1 MRIKPRQELM
11 DIWSA
16 TARVAFAPVPGSRG
30 KREWRWGG
38 RDGSNSI
45 SDAEQLL
52 CLMLPSTEI
61 PQFRLDEP
69 NSTDE
74 DLLAVLRPFGGAI
87 DIPQFLIGLVMEY
100 LERYTAPDGTPIF
113 SGGSYFSPLFPGE
126 EPTAEQRALPVVES
140 FAASIPLMLS
150 SLGFIKVFSR
160 SVTRPE
166 LRARLAKV
174 EEAASRRLSAAM
186 IGLLRSFSISVF
198 PVDGE
203 FATTL
208 LRTVNQ
214 GNEPHRRVVEDLRV
228 SLREVA
234 AGLRDLTVGLTQVEQ
249 IEREDMLFE
258 CGWSWSV
265 HNNATPVDFPVD
277 LGQQVPGVALDAPYL
292 YFTVVALDA
301 IADLNNDR
309 TRLLRLL
316 DDEQLKIATALR
328 LRWDLTQR
336 YWSIVASFGTK
347 RWPLQD
353 IPWRTVDGVESDYFS
368 LLVTSI
374 AARNLSVRP
383 NDLDLQRLGEILAEL
398 ANRSRMTRRPLREDP
413 ALKLHSPGV
422 AIEVEGATEFSPRL
436 SWVAADFA
444 PLLLKRAVM
453 VAGLV
458 DRIDL
463 RGEAVSLADDLWDH
477 VALRRS
483 VVDEEPGLWDDPSR
497 VYPLEPGDPSPSWHH
512 TVRVVESLVLAARL
526 AYDQP
531 LRSESLLDHA
541 HSLLAE
547 ADHLYSQELLAGTSE
562 SGAPERKRLEAVRQR
577 IRRAREI
584 MPSRPGTAVSL
595 LLLALADLDSLVAS
609 RDTTEVF

>member
-1 MRIKPRQELM
+1 MRIKPRQELL

-16 TARVAFAPVPGSRG
+16 TAKVAFTPVPGTKG
-30 KREWRWGG
+30 KGEWHWGG
-38 RDGSNSI
+38 RGGSNSI

-52 CLMLPSTEI
+52 CLMLPATEI
-61 PQFRLDEP
+61 RQFQLDEP

-74 DLLAVLRPFGGAI
+74 DLLKVLRPFGGAI
-87 DIPQFLIGLVMEY
+87 DIPQFLVGLVMDY
-100 LERYTAPDGTPIF
+100 LDRYTAPDGTPIF
-113 SGGSYFSPLFPGE
+113 SGGSYFSAFLPDE
-126 EPTAEQRALPVVES
+126 EPTEEQRKLAVVES

-150 SLGFIKVFSR
+150 SLGFIRVFSR

-166 LRARLAKV
+166 LRARLDKV
-174 EEAASRRLSAAM
+174 EQAASRRLSAAM
-186 IGLLRSFSISVF
+186 IGLLRSFSIFVF
-198 PVDGE
+198 ADDSDYAE
-203 FATTL
+203 AL

-214 GNEPHRRVVEDLRV
+214 NGEPRRRVLEDLRV

-234 AGLRDLTVGLTQVEQ
+234 AGLRDLTFGLTQVEQ

-258 CGWSWSV
+258 CGWSWGV
-265 HNNATPVDFPVD
+265 HSNATPVEFPVD
-277 LGQQVPGVALDAPYL
+277 LGQQVPGLALDAPYL

-301 IADLNNDR
+301 IADLYNDR

-316 DDEQLKIATALR
+316 DDDQLKLASALR

-336 YWSIVASFGTK
+336 YWSTVASFGTR
-347 RWPLQD
+347 RWPLED
-353 IPWRTVDGVESDYFS
+353 IPWRTIDKAESDYFS

-383 NDLDLQRLGEILAEL
+383 NDSDLQRLGEILSEL

-413 ALKLHSPGV
+413 ALQLHSPGV
-422 AIEVEGATEFSPRL
+422 SIEVEGATDFSPRL

-444 PLLLKRAVM
+444 PLLLKRAAM
-453 VAGLV
+453 VAGMV

-463 RGEAVSLADDLWDH
+463 RGRALNLADDLWDH
-477 VALRRS
+477 IALRRS
-483 VVDEEPGLWDDPSR
+483 VVDDGPGLWDDPSQ
-497 VYPLEPGDPSPSWHH
+497 VYPVSPGDQGISWHH

-526 AYDQP
+526 ADDQP
-531 LRSESLLDHA
+531 LRSEPLLEHA
-541 HSLLAE
+541 SSLLAE

-562 SGAPERKRLEAVRQR
+562 SGTSERKRLEAVRQR

-584 MPSRPGTAVSL
+584 MSARPGTAVSL
-595 LLLALADLDSLVAS
+595 LLTALGELDSLVAS